1 MVLLIEQLH
10 EIKQYKV
17 ETLYTAVGLADRYLK
32 KIISLKRKIPCLI
45 TLGVTCL
52 LMAAKL
58 EQSISPS
65 FTRMINILNEQH
77 SVLLKKQKVIDM
89 EEDVLRTL
97 DFNVRMVSPIH
108 FLERFQ
114 RLYGID
120 QPSSKLN
127 K

>member
-10 EIKQYKV
+10 EIKDYKV
-17 ETLYTAVGLADRYLK
+17 EALYLAVSLADRYLK

-45 TLGVTCL
+45 TLAVATI

-58 EQSISPS
+58 EQPISPS

-89 EEDVLRTL
+89 EEDIIRTL
-97 DFNVRMVSPIH
+97 DFNLRTVSPIH
-108 FLERFQ
+108 FLERFL

-120 QPSSKLN
+120 QPDSKIAR
-127 K
+127 